1 MLTLPIPGPMRTRV
15 DIYLLIFN
23 LKVTKA
29 KPWNKATVGRD
40 PGKMSSVSFSSIF
53 TNNGRS
59 LGAPVSLLRT
69 LASTHASCDRNIYK
83 SNVVLSFS
91 SSNRNFVCE
100 SWKRHVFT
108 HTDTAATAA
117 ATTPSSY
124 GYSRNP
130 FSFFFP
136 IFATK
141 LSSCSLKIRRL
152 LGLIKI
158 CKLLTCSLFGC
169 WESWGKE
176 RKKKGWNLMP
186 TLKFCLLLFSNGCV
200 WIQPFFFALFWK
212 IFFFLLIWSPT
223 FCWWVLNK
231 L

>member
-1 MLTLPIPGPMRTRV
+1 
-15 DIYLLIFN
+15 
-23 LKVTKA
+23 
-29 KPWNKATVGRD
+29 
-40 PGKMSSVSFSSIF
+40 MSSVSFSSIF

-69 LASTHASCDRNIYK
+69 LASTHASCHRNIYK

-108 HTDTAATAA
+108 HTDTAAIAA

-130 FSFFFP
+130 FFFP
-136 IFATK
+136 FLPLGCLSK

-152 LGLIKI
+152 LGQIKI
-158 CKLLTCSLFGC
+158 CKLFNLFFVWLLRKLGKRKEKKLEFNAYSLSFVCCCFQMGADDFSFC
-169 WESWGKE
+169 FLSYSE
-176 RKKKGWNLMP
+176 R
-186 TLKFCLLLFSNGCV
+186 
-200 WIQPFFFALFWK
+200 FFFSFDLVSH
-212 IFFFLLIWSPT
+212 ILL
-223 FCWWVLNK
+223 VGAE
-231 L
+231 